1 MVDLAYDWSLM
12 GWGMRAIVIV
22 LAVALILVVLSP
34 HVAVLKPIAQRLGL
48 VAVTTQTIYVPVNHT
63 VYVNRTIYV
72 NQTVVRYINQTVPVY
87 INRTVYV
94 PVGLNESLSTYFN
107 NMFGWNGLRCWIVT
121 FIYDNA
127 TPYYYEGNKTT
138 WGSMTTIGTM
148 IVPQQL
154 LSKFNE
160 TLPYETNSTW
170 YYPYG
175 ILQDNSFPLTYIY
188 AIGGSINLT
197 KLWDI
202 DGELFV
208 PKNTSVPAV
217 YIFGDWYG
225 IGPGDRFYAA
235 VINNT
240 GGYMVMISQYLNPYS
255 LQTPLIN
262 VTTVFYYNRTYTV
275 LFFPRVLIGTYLS
288 NQIANPFACNWTVIG
303 PVDPSAIMSYPI
315 PYAWASAEIFAAFE
329 GNLTMSAVEHIYQYN
344 NFGYWVWKLLIPTT
358 NASLPYPTS

>member
-1 MVDLAYDWSLM
+1 MTALALLTLTL
-12 GWGMRAIVIV
+12 
-22 LAVALILVVLSP
+22 LAP
-34 HVAVLKPIAQRLGL
+34 HVSFLKPIAQRLGL
-48 VAVTTQTIYVPVNHT
+48 VQTQTIYVPVNHT

-72 NQTVVRYINQTVPVY
+72 NYTKYIYVNQTVPVY

-217 YIFGDWYG
+217 YIFGDWAG
-225 IGPGDRFYAA
+225 LGPGDRFYAA

-240 GGYMVMISQYLNPYS
+240 GGYMVVISQYLNPYS

-303 PVDPSAIMSYPI
+303 PVDPGVIMRYPI
-315 PYAWASAEIFAAFE
+315 PYDWPFSEAWIAMTRGYLSTSAIERTYE
-329 GNLTMSAVEHIYQYN
+329 YN
-344 NFGYWVWKLLIPTT
+344 TFGYWVWNMNVTIV